1 MRKKTVKHTTLPD
14 PKFGDVQVT
23 KFVNNLMYDGK
34 KSKSLDIFY
43 SAIDIVP
50 RRAARKVWRCSAK
63 PLTNVTPQ
71 VEVRSRRVG
80 GANFQIP
87 QAVREDR
94 KKSLA
99 MKWLIGYARNRNE
112 RSMANETG
120 ERDPGR
126 FERRGWSIQEEGRDP
141 QDGRGEQGI
150 QPLPLLI
157 TTVER
162 ARSWPRGT

>member
-1 MRKKTVKHTTLPD
+1 MPKKTIKHNTLPD

-23 KFVNNLMYDGK
+23 RFVNNLMYDGK

-43 SAIDIVP
+43 AAIDIVTEKSGEDGLEIF
-50 RRAARKVWRCSAK
+50 RKAIV
-63 PLTNVTPQ
+63 NVTPQ

-112 RSMANETG
+112 RSMPMKLANEILAA
-120 ERDPGR
+120 
-126 FERRGWSIQEEGRDP
+126 SKEEGAAFKKKEEIHKMAEANKAFSHFRF
-141 QDGRGEQGI
+141 
-150 QPLPLLI
+150 
-157 TTVER
+157 
-162 ARSWPRGT
+162 

>member
-43 SAIDIVP
+43 SAIDIV
-50 RRAARKVWRCSAK
+50 AEKSGEDGLEVFRKALV
-63 PLTNVTPQ
+63 NVTPQ

-112 RSMANETG
+112 RSMASKLANEILAA
-120 ERDPGR
+120 
-126 FERRGWSIQEEGRDP
+126 SKEEGGAFKKKEEIHKMAEANKAFSHFRF
-141 QDGRGEQGI
+141 
-150 QPLPLLI
+150 
-157 TTVER
+157 
-162 ARSWPRGT
+162 